1 MSESPLNTPAPAAE
15 TAAETAETVAE
26 TILSPEEAFQ
36 QGLERYKA
44 GEAASTLIPMFKE
57 ICDQAAKSGAAWTCL
72 SWLYLMDN
80 RPSLALKAAKR
91 AVKLAPQDAQ
101 SRVNLAIAML
111 ETQQKGVRQQIEAIE
126 QLMMVDE
133 GASAEISSNLEEGLA
148 RNPAC
153 NGISRIQAWLFGN
166 A

>member
-1 MSESPLNTPAPAAE
+1 MSESPLNAPAPVAE
-15 TAAETAETVAE
+15 TAE

-44 GEAASTLIPMFKE
+44 GEAASTLIPVFKE
-57 ICDQAAKSGAAWTCL
+57 ICDRAAKSGAAWTCL

-111 ETQQKGVRQQIEAIE
+111 ETKQKGVRQQIEAIE

-133 GASAEISSNLEEGLA
+133 GASEEISSNLEEGLA
-148 RNPAC
+148 RNPDC
-153 NGISRIQAWLFGN
+153 KGITRVQSWLFGD